1 MLEAA
6 AVPKL
11 QRRQQLLSAD
21 NDSNK
26 EISMS
31 PAMRHPTTQT
41 RHTHPKPT
49 TNQTGLARPRTT
61 HGANTATKAVALPLL
76 HLRLMNAVKLQ
87 L

>member
-41 RHTHPKPT
+41 RHTQPT
-49 TNQTGLARPRTT
+49 RL
-61 HGANTATKAVALPLL
+61 ALPGQERHMVPTLPPKLL
-76 HLRLMNAVKLQ
+76 HSPFCISD
-87 L
+87 